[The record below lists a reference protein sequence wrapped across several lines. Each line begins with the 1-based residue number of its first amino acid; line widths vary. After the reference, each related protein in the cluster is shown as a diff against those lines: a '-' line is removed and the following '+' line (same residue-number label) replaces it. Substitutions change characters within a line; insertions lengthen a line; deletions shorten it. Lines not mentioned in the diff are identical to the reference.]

1 MGRLIQEK
9 IKQPLA
15 EELLF
20 GKLSDGGEVHVS
32 VKDGKPAFEL
42 TPAPPKAKPKRKAKK
57 AATKSEAPKSQANAS
72 EDAEGNSE
80 K

>member
-20 GKLSDGGEVHVS
+20 GKLTDGGEVHVS
-32 VKDGKPAFEL
+32 IKDNKPSFEL
-42 TPAPPKAKPKRKAKK
+42 TPAPPKVKPKRKVPAKK
-57 AATKSEAPKSQANAS
+57 KATARKEAPEADTS
-72 EDAEGNSE
+72 EG
-80 K
+80 